1 MKIVVSNPETG
12 KSYQKELEA
21 SQEKTVHGKRIGDPI
36 KGDTLGL
43 VGYELELTGGS
54 DQQGFPM
61 RVDLHGTSRKRL
73 LLSGGPGYKA
83 KRKGERKRKSIRG
96 NTFANDIA
104 QVNLKVVK
112 TGKDKLEKLFGKA
125 EEKPKE
131 EKAKENPKEEK
142 AKGKKE

>member
-21 SQEKTVHGKRIGDPI
+21 VQEKTVHGKRIGDSI

-73 LLSGGPGYKA
+73 LLSGGPGYKT

-112 TGKDKLEKLFGKA
+112 AGKDKLEKLFGKA
-125 EEKPKE
+125 EEKPKAE
-131 EKAKENPKEEK
+131 EKKE
-142 AKGKKE
+142 